1 MKKYLYLDNA
11 ATTPVEPEVLKV
23 MEPYYTE
30 KFANPSGICSFS
42 REIKRDVEEARE
54 KIAEFLNCR
63 SSEIIFT
70 GSGSEADNMA
80 IKSIA
85 FANQEKGRHIITSR
99 IEHHAVLNA
108 CQYLEKSGYSVTY
121 LPVDKYGLIDVADL
135 KKAIKKDTILASI
148 MLVNNEIGT
157 IEPIKELAKVAKE
170 NGICF
175 HTDAVQA
182 AGKIKLDVKDIG
194 VDLLSISAHKFY
206 GPKGI
211 GMLYIKDGT
220 KICPLI
226 HGGRQEKNRRAGTEN
241 VPGII
246 GMGKAAELSGKFLSD
261 TENSLRIKKL
271 RDALQKKILKKIPD
285 VIVNGHPEKRA
296 DNLLN
301 VCIKCVDGEST
312 LIHLDFEGI
321 CASSGSACSSGMSTP
336 SHVLLATGLSHETAQ
351 GCIRFSFGKFN
362 DENDVKKVM
371 DVLPQIVE
379 KLRNT
384 SPLRKQKAKG
394 EKK

>member
-1 MKKYLYLDNA
+1 
-11 ATTPVEPEVLKV
+11 
-23 MEPYYTE
+23 
-30 KFANPSGICSFS
+30 
-42 REIKRDVEEARE
+42 
-54 KIAEFLNCR
+54 
-63 SSEIIFT
+63 
-70 GSGSEADNMA
+70 
-80 IKSIA
+80 
-85 FANQEKGRHIITSR
+85 
-99 IEHHAVLNA
+99 
-108 CQYLEKSGYSVTY
+108 
-121 LPVDKYGLIDVADL
+121 
-135 KKAIKKDTILASI
+135 
-148 MLVNNEIGT
+148 
-157 IEPIKELAKVAKE
+157 
-170 NGICF
+170 
-175 HTDAVQA
+175 
-182 AGKIKLDVKDIG
+182 
-194 VDLLSISAHKFY
+194 
-206 GPKGI
+206 
-211 GMLYIKDGT
+211 
-220 KICPLI
+220 
-226 HGGRQEKNRRAGTEN
+226 
-241 VPGII
+241 
-246 GMGKAAELSGKFLSD
+246 
-261 TENSLRIKKL
+261 NSLRIKKL

>member
-42 REIKRDVEEARE
+42 REIKRDIEEARE

-80 IKSIA
+80 IKGIA
-85 FANQEKGRHIITSR
+85 FANREKGRHIITSR

-121 LPVDKYGLIDVADL
+121 LPVDKYGLIDVADF

-194 VDLLSISAHKFY
+194 VDLLSIAAHKFY

-285 VIVNGHPEKRA
+285 VIINGHPEKRA